1 MKIRKYLACLLL
13 VIISLSSM
21 SVFAA
26 PSAADTAAAESFMGD
41 ILGAAPSETDLADRS
56 LAMLFGTF
64 IFTPF
69 GGYPGGGE
77 ESTALAQVLGY
88 SNIVAMI
95 LGVIILSYNVF
106 GGAIKTA
113 ADGELLG
120 KGWSS
125 IWLPLRTMSAF
136 GLITPVSDGSG
147 VFSVAQSL
155 VIWMVIVGSNSGTW
169 VWEKGAEILTVG
181 SPAIPTTMV
190 YDFNAYRNVVQV
202 LHCSVVRHQ
211 YISDKGV
218 SNPEVGKL
226 RYANGTTATS
236 KSFNYGGGFSLNF
249 SDLTKLEG
257 IAFTDCG
264 DITFPSNSS
273 LDGTLSEKTLVHNI
287 FNTQPWEDVIKSNFE
302 SSVPTAYLAF
312 LNDVLGKVKTLS
324 DGPSRAEIEAA
335 LTNYSTSAKDKAIY
349 NQLTSNAAILNE
361 IASSYKAYIATAKSR
376 IVSPDIASQWK
387 SSMTEGGWMAA
398 GAWFF
403 EASRLQS
410 TVYNYLNALTT
421 GASYNAQAQNYVSG
435 CGFLSFTSC
444 SDAIKDQESKLQRI
458 EALAKLSN
466 SSSSAKSTNGVSE
479 LSAGASGVLDASF
492 FKSASRAIATSFM
505 SNLMD
510 FGGESSVGSSIGLQ
524 SGMTTNT
531 SGMISPFTAIS
542 SMGRGLQSIN
552 EVIWLIGLVASGFAG
567 AAGNTGIPLA
577 SIIGGGAAGVLH
589 YLVATLV
596 PLMGA
601 LLGMS
606 FVMAM
611 AIPFMP
617 VVTWIMM
624 ACGYLLTIIEAVAA
638 APLAVI
644 MMATPEGDGIAG
656 QNMQRAL
663 QMINSIIL
671 RPTLSIVG
679 LFAAMTLSYVGF
691 SLMNTL
697 FWKVAG
703 LNTTMGLYEII
714 GLITIYI
721 SMSLKMC
728 EYMISVMYKI
738 PDHILD
744 WMGGGMT
751 RDFGEKGA
759 AADVSNSL
767 GKGSNLNGDALKA
780 IQTVGQRKRQQAE
793 RKFWDDMAKKQA
805 EEAGGGGD
813 TA

>member
-1 MKIRKYLACLLL
+1 MCIRD
-13 VIISLSSM
+13 S
-21 SVFAA
+21 
-26 PSAADTAAAESFMGD
+26 
-41 ILGAAPSETDLADRS
+41 
-56 LAMLFGTF
+56 
-64 IFTPF
+64 
-69 GGYPGGGE
+69 
-77 ESTALAQVLGY
+77 
-88 SNIVAMI
+88 
-95 LGVIILSYNVF
+95 
-106 GGAIKTA
+106 
-113 ADGELLG
+113 
-120 KGWSS
+120 
-125 IWLPLRTMSAF
+125 
-136 GLITPVSDGSG
+136 
-147 VFSVAQSL
+147 
-155 VIWMVIVGSNSGTW
+155 
-169 VWEKGAEILTVG
+169 
-181 SPAIPTTMV
+181 
-190 YDFNAYRNVVQV
+190 
-202 LHCSVVRHQ
+202 
-211 YISDKGV
+211 
-218 SNPEVGKL
+218 
-226 RYANGTTATS
+226 
-236 KSFNYGGGFSLNF
+236 
-249 SDLTKLEG
+249 
-257 IAFTDCG
+257 
-264 DITFPSNSS
+264 
-273 LDGTLSEKTLVHNI
+273 
-287 FNTQPWEDVIKSNFE
+287 
-302 SSVPTAYLAF
+302 
-312 LNDVLGKVKTLS
+312 
-324 DGPSRAEIEAA
+324 
-335 LTNYSTSAKDKAIY
+335 
-349 NQLTSNAAILNE
+349 
-361 IASSYKAYIATAKSR
+361 
-376 IVSPDIASQWK
+376 
-387 SSMTEGGWMAA
+387 
-398 GAWFF
+398 
-403 EASRLQS
+403 
-410 TVYNYLNALTT
+410 
-421 GASYNAQAQNYVSG
+421 
-435 CGFLSFTSC
+435 
-444 SDAIKDQESKLQRI
+444 
-458 EALAKLSN
+458 
-466 SSSSAKSTNGVSE
+466 
-479 LSAGASGVLDASF
+479 
-492 FKSASRAIATSFM
+492 
-505 SNLMD
+505 
-510 FGGESSVGSSIGLQ
+510 
-524 SGMTTNT
+524 
-531 SGMISPFTAIS
+531 
-542 SMGRGLQSIN
+542 
-552 EVIWLIGLVASGFAG
+552 
-567 AAGNTGIPLA
+567 
-577 SIIGGGAAGVLH
+577 H
-589 YLVATLV
+589 YLIATLV

-793 RKFWDDMAKKQA
+793 RKFWDDMHKKQA